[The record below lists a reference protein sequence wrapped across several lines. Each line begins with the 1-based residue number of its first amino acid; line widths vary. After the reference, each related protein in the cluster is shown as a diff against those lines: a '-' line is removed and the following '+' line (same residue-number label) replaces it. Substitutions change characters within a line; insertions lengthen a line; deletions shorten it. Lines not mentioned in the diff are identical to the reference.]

1 MSYLGKFS
9 EKELELLKRRLLDP
23 LIDDQLQINI
33 TYVSPLKTL
42 DENDDLIQGIVF
54 TYSDTKK
61 KKEKDEVAK
70 IISWQRQSL
79 PIIIM

>member
-23 LIDDQLQINI
+23 LIDDELQINI
-33 TYVSPLKTL
+33 TYVSPLKKL

-54 TYSDTKK
+54 TYSDDQE
-61 KKEKDEVAK
+61 EKGK
-70 IISWQRQSL
+70 GRSR
-79 PIIIM
+79 

>member
-1 MSYLGKFS
+1 MSYLGKF

-70 IISWQRQSL
+70 IISWQRYNL
-79 PIIIM
+79 TIIIM